1 MRKTFRH
8 HDAVRGLGFSVA
20 EGSACAL
27 SGANGAGKAATL
39 KILMNILRATRATR
53 AKPSVPGLDSSR
65 LSLAQLNQIGYVSEN
80 QPPPERLAVA
90 VYFGYLSPFYAAWD
104 NSLERSL
111 RNQLA
116 LPAQSRNRSRCPPCP
131 TRRIAPPRSDR

>member
-1 MRKTFRH
+1 M
-8 HDAVRGLGFSVA
+8 RGLGFSVA

-27 SGANGAGKAATL
+27 RGANGAGKATTL
-39 KILMNILRATRATR
+39 KILMNILRATRA
-53 AKPSVPGLDSSR
+53 KPSVPGVDSSR
-65 LSLAQLNQIGYVSEN
+65 LSLAQLNQIGYPSEN
-80 QPPPERLAVA
+80 QPPERLAVA

-131 TRRIAPPRSDR
+131 TRRIAPPRPDR